1 MVVPFISG
9 LLVASWVAFFFVYRT
24 LLFRM
29 ELLRKAREKIEEEES
44 RVFDFLHGLGTAF
57 SSDTRPDELHRL
69 IVEGARRILE
79 TDGGALYIADQG
91 GSTLVPRFISKDCPP
106 LVEVPTRILTE
117 TQLVPQALQSYLR
130 LHVVEE
136 GEGLVGGV
144 WQERA
149 AAVICAPDPRVATL
163 CTASHKVS
171 SVMLAPLDYG
181 ERRMGVLA
189 LANTVA
195 GTRLLESDFVIF
207 KAIAEQAALALYNA
221 YIYSQAEEKKRLDT
235 DLLVAE
241 EIQRILLPSESPR
254 LNLFDVD
261 GINMPAR
268 QMSGDYYGYIPIDES
283 RWGVAIAD
291 VSGKGVAASLI
302 MAMCRSVLRIQA
314 ANGLS
319 AAEVLRKVNE
329 QLYPDI
335 KEDMFISMAYLI
347 LDDLS
352 SAVTLCRAGH
362 DAPLLYSAKDGSVS
376 KLTPPGMALGI
387 DSGDVFNR
395 ISTDFSVPLESGDYL
410 ILYTDGVTEAL
421 DSKGLEFGMKR
432 MIQSIQASAGS
443 GAEGMRK
450 RLTDD
455 LEEFVGD
462 CPQNDDITLIVI
474 RKK

>member
-1 MVVPFISG
+1 
-9 LLVASWVAFFFVYRT
+9 
-24 LLFRM
+24 M
-29 ELLRKAREKIEEEES
+29 EVLRKARERIEQEET
-44 RVFDFLHGLGTAF
+44 RVFDFLHGLGAAF
-57 SSDTRPDELHRL
+57 SSETRPDDLHRL

-79 TDGGALYIADQG
+79 SDGGALYIVNQG
-91 GSTLVPRFISKDCPP
+91 DMTLVPRFISKDCPL
-106 LVEVPTRILTE
+106 LVRVPAPVLEESR
-117 TQLVPQALQSYLR
+117 LVPRALQSFLR
-130 LHVVEE
+130 LHAVEE
-136 GEGLVGGV
+136 GEGLIGSA
-144 WQERA
+144 WQARTA
-149 AAVICAPDPRVATL
+149 TMVFAPDPRLEELSSASSK
-163 CTASHKVS
+163 TAS
-171 SVMLAPLDYG
+171 VMIAPLEYG
-181 ERRMGVLA
+181 DRRMGVLA
-189 LANTVA
+189 LANQSL
-195 GTRLLESDFVIF
+195 GSRLLESDFIVF
-207 KAIAEQAALALYNA
+207 KAIAEQASFALYNA
-221 YIYSQAEEKKRLDT
+221 FIYSQAEEKKRLDN
-235 DLLVAE
+235 DLQVAE
-241 EIQRILLPSESPR
+241 EIQRILLPSESPQ
-254 LNLFDVD
+254 LHHFEVS

-291 VSGKGVAASLI
+291 VSGKGIAASLI

-314 ANGLS
+314 ANGTS
-319 AAEVLRKVNE
+319 AAQVLRKVNE

-347 LDDLS
+347 LDDQS

-395 ISTDFSVPLESGDYL
+395 ISTDFSVELESGDYL

-421 DSKGLEFGMKR
+421 DSKGMEYGMKR
-432 MIQSIQASAGS
+432 MIQSIQASADS

-450 RLTDD
+450 RVTDD
-455 LEEFVGD
+455 LGEFVGD